1 MPSLSV
7 LDLQDNKVEDISKTF
22 CDNLDVLEAIF
33 EKLPNLAV
41 LYFQNN
47 PAFKNIK
54 NYRKTFINNIKT
66 LKYLDDKPVFP
77 EERSKHFN
85 DIKGFC
91 EAFALGGLE
100 AEREE
105 RAKYKK
111 EQEDAHLANHIAFR
125 EMINRH
131 RIDEA
136 ERLRA
141 EQAQ

>member
-1 MPSLSV
+1 MINLYSLRRGV
-7 LDLQDNKVEDISKTF
+7 
-22 CDNLDVLEAIF
+22 
-33 EKLPNLAV
+33 
-41 LYFQNN
+41 
-47 PAFKNIK
+47 NI
-54 NYRKTFINNIKT
+54 
-66 LKYLDDKPVFP
+66 LL
-77 EERSKHFN
+77 
-85 DIKGFC
+85 IKGFC

-141 EQAQ
+141 E